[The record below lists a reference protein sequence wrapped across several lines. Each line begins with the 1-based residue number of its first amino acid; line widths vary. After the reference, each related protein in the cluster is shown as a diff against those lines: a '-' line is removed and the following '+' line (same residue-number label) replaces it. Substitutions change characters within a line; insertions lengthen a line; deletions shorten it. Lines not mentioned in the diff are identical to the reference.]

1 MQEEILI
8 LVDKHDQPQGTMPK
22 MQAHIEGRLHRA
34 FSVMIYNKKGE
45 LLIQKRADVKY
56 HSAGL
61 WANTCCGHPRV
72 GEDNM
77 QAAQRRLNEEM
88 GFSCDLKKVGEVCYE
103 LPLENGLHEHEYTHV
118 FSGVWNGAL
127 SPNPEEV
134 SETNWVT
141 PSELRKRAADN
152 PAEYARWFEFYLR
165 EYYDEVFS

>member
-8 LVDKHDQPQGTMPK
+8 LVDKNDQPQGTMPK
-22 MQAHIEGRLHRA
+22 MQVHIEGRLHRA

-77 QAAQRRLNEEM
+77 LAAQRRLHEEL
-88 GFSCDLKKVGEVCYE
+88 GFSCDLKKVGTVCYE
-103 LPLENGLHEHEYTHV
+103 LPLENDLHENEYTHV
-118 FSGVWNGAL
+118 FSGVWEGAL
-127 SPNPEEV
+127 APNPEEV
-134 SETNWVT
+134 SETDWVT
-141 PSELRKRAADN
+141 PSELRKRAAKN
-152 PAEYARWFEFYLR
+152 PGEYARWFELYLR
-165 EYYDEVFS
+165 EYYDEVF

>member
-8 LVDKHDQPQGTMPK
+8 LVDKNDQPQGTMPK

-45 LLIQKRADVKY
+45 LLIQKRANVKY

-118 FSGVWNGAL
+118 FSGVWDGAL
-127 SPNPEEV
+127 SPNLEEV
-134 SETNWVT
+134 SETAWVA
-141 PSELRKRAADN
+141 PSELQKKAADN
-152 PAEYARWFEFYLR
+152 PAEYARWFELYLR